1 MKKTISQVNKQ
12 RIDDLVIALNG
23 IENKIPYIL
32 KTVFNFKGR
41 KSPEIAEIAIKKL
54 TEKDDIIYDPFM
66 GSAMFNI
73 ASVNAGRKIVSTE
86 IDNYT
91 YYAVYSLLAKIDTE
105 KFNDMLNTLEA
116 SVKHEVMELYE
127 TSCCGVKNYISKV
140 LFDPETH
147 EYFNPISNRENENG
161 NIKLISKCPI
171 CGKKQKQFDENDYKK
186 LEETEKLDT
195 SEFPNDKYIEN
206 SRINI
211 TSSTGADYYG
221 RIFTNRNKKALLII
235 QNGINKLEKCI
246 ERDVLEHALV
256 SSLSLSRVAMYGSS
270 TDIL

>member
-116 SVKHEVMELYE
+116 SVKHEVMEL
-127 TSCCGVKNYISKV
+127 
-140 LFDPETH
+140 
-147 EYFNPISNRENENG
+147 
-161 NIKLISKCPI
+161 
-171 CGKKQKQFDENDYKK
+171 
-186 LEETEKLDT
+186 
-195 SEFPNDKYIEN
+195 
-206 SRINI
+206 
-211 TSSTGADYYG
+211 
-221 RIFTNRNKKALLII
+221 
-235 QNGINKLEKCI
+235 
-246 ERDVLEHALV
+246 
-256 SSLSLSRVAMYGSS
+256 
-270 TDIL
+270 